1 MKYSFVIDNDFEI
14 QFGITDTVI
23 INLTISDEIFKK
35 LLFIDNDKIGLLFN
49 QINIS
54 LDWYIEKNFFV
65 KNIIYT
71 KFSSLNS
78 IMGIK
83 KNLENNKPIFIS
95 NELTII
101 TSIVIKNKDLL
112 KILTHIDNIANEYIN
127 IFNKLIDEWYFN

>member
-78 IMGIK
+78 IMNIK
-83 KNLENNKPIFIS
+83 NFLENNKSIFIS
-95 NELTII
+95 NELIII
-101 TSIVIKNKDLL
+101 TCIVINNKDLL

-127 IFNKLIDEWYFN
+127 IFNKLIDE

>member
-14 QFGITDTVI
+14 PFGITDTVI
-23 INLTISDEIFKK
+23 INLIISDEIFKK

-127 IFNKLIDEWYFN
+127 IFNKLIDE

>member
-14 QFGITDTVI
+14 PFGITDTVI
-23 INLTISDEIFKK
+23 INLIISDEIFKK